1 VRGDNNQEIGNQK
14 KGAAKMSSKS
24 EANIALLAT
33 LFPAVFSSEPWQP
46 HRPLKVGIGDDLVAR
61 GLLSAPE
68 VNAALKGY
76 VNRLMYQKC
85 LAAGG
90 TRIDLDGNGAG
101 EVSSEH
107 RCHAERLIAR
117 VKARQLAET
126 PAAKAEADSERAV
139 RPAAMPPLAAKPKAI
154 AIPPPVQTT
163 PPTGSGRL
171 GLADLKRAARERRAR
186 QEAVAPVRL

>member
-1 VRGDNNQEIGNQK
+1 
-14 KGAAKMSSKS
+14 MSSKS

-46 HRPLKVGIGDDLVAR
+46 HRPLKIGIGGDLVAR
-61 GLLSAPE
+61 GVLGAPE

-85 LAAGG
+85 LVAGG
-90 TRIDLDGNGAG
+90 SRIDLDRNVVG

-117 VKARQLAET
+117 IEARQSAE
-126 PAAKAEADSERAV
+126 AAVVKAEAKNERAV
-139 RPAAMPPLAAKPKAI
+139 RHATMPPSELRSNVI
-154 AIPPPVQTT
+154 VTPPVQTT

-171 GLADLKRAARERRAR
+171 GLADLKRAARERRLR